1 MRIKRPG
8 RTFKRR
14 QNRKHRNRDRELS
27 NKSAVI
33 IQTHFRIFLSKRY
46 KDICPNNYDDSDYI
60 NLEKVSNIPKN
71 LLVTI
76 DGTGYNAL
84 SLLGW
89 FCCKQVDPLT
99 RKPICDKI
107 PTECAAKILS
117 FMKNDHTLKK
127 KKGHFKLRKTYREA
141 IQKSIR

>member
-27 NKSAVI
+27 DKSATV
-33 IQTHFRIFLSKRY
+33 IQTHFRKFMVNRY
-46 KDICPNNYDDSDYI
+46 RNICPNNYDDTDYI

-71 LLVTI
+71 LLVSI

-89 FCCKQVDPLT
+89 FC
-99 RKPICDKI
+99 
-107 PTECAAKILS
+107 
-117 FMKNDHTLKK
+117 
-127 KKGHFKLRKTYREA
+127 
-141 IQKSIR
+141 